1 VVECPPRVQT
11 PVLPTTTT
19 KSRKFSSNERMVGLG
34 NDREMERRILILKN
48 VELETT
54 NLIYA

>member
-1 VVECPPRVQT
+1 
-11 PVLPTTTT
+11 
-19 KSRKFSSNERMVGLG
+19 MVGLG